1 VMRDQIYDVSDSV
14 VEKFCFDEKVVAVF
28 QDMIRRSV
36 PGYALIVSLI
46 GVIAEKYL
54 QKSTRF
60 YDLGSSLGAVSL
72 AVNAVACSR
81 SCEVIAIDSSA
92 AMIHQAQ
99 QNFAHI
105 DSASNI
111 QLIHADV
118 CETKLAKASMVVL
131 NFTLQFIPVENRQS
145 LLKRIHD
152 GLLPGGVLVLSEK
165 IVGETAWQQ
174 ECWYEL
180 HHDFKRANGYSELEV
195 SKKRDALEG
204 VMITEKMV
212 THQQRLMDVGFTRV
226 EVVFQS
232 LNFVTMLVFK

>member
-1 VMRDQIYDVSDSV
+1 MMRDQIYDVSDSV

-72 AVNAVACSR
+72 AVNAVASSR

-118 CETKLAKASMVVL
+118 CETNLAKASMVVL

-145 LLKRIHD
+145 LLLSLIH
-152 GLLPGGVLVLSEK
+152 
-165 IVGETAWQQ
+165 I
-174 ECWYEL
+174 
-180 HHDFKRANGYSELEV
+180 
-195 SKKRDALEG
+195 
-204 VMITEKMV
+204 
-212 THQQRLMDVGFTRV
+212 
-226 EVVFQS
+226 
-232 LNFVTMLVFK
+232 